1 MTDIVLALVTWRLS
15 HLLAHERAP
24 FAMLTKFRR
33 AIGIR
38 YDANSNIYASSELAE
53 LFLCVWC
60 LSIWIG
66 WFIALAH
73 YRSWDFIIYG
83 LAYSAISCLLERVAS
98 G

>member
-1 MTDIVLALVTWRLS
+1 MTDIFLALVTWRLS
-15 HLLAHERAP
+15 HMLVHERAP

-53 LFLCVWC
+53 LFMCVWC
-60 LSIWIG
+60 LSVSVG
-66 WFIALAH
+66 WLIAFLH
-73 YRSWDFIIYG
+73 YRDWSFIPYG

>member
-1 MTDIVLALVTWRLS
+1 MTDIFLAFVTWRVS
-15 HLLAHERAP
+15 HLLVHERAP

-38 YDANSNIYASSELAE
+38 YDRHSNIVASNELGE
-53 LFLCVWC
+53 LFLCVFC
-60 LSIWIG
+60 LSVWVGIL
-66 WFIALAH
+66 IAFLH
-73 YRSWDFIIYG
+73 YRDWAFIPYG